1 MDQNDQNMQ
10 ALIYDMQMQAI
21 AEAMKKQNDER
32 LLTPVVGSFRR
43 QAEHFE
49 KILKVYGYRF
59 QGEEIKSGVSR
70 YFKHATIQ
78 DLDCQIYLADISDKN
93 EQSYSFGFA
102 MSKDKTKGFSLRH
115 YYDMHPEHRNILSFF
130 SDKDNLEVVT
140 TCFFA
145 ELEQA
150 FATYLN
156 EQISGQKFEDHYAAI
171 QKQHRQVIQKPF
183 WKRLLKALL
192 WPY

>member
-10 ALIYDMQMQAI
+10 ALIYDMQKSII
-21 AEAMKKQNDER
+21 AEAMKKQNDQ
-32 LLTPVVGSFRR
+32 LLLSPEVSIFRK
-43 QAEHFE
+43 QAEAFE
-49 KILKVYGYRF
+49 KILKLYGYRF
-59 QGEEIKSGVSR
+59 EAEEIKKGAVR
-70 YFKHATIQ
+70 FFKHTSIEN
-78 DLDCQIYLADISDKN
+78 LDCQIYLADISDKN
-93 EQSYSFGFA
+93 GASFSFGFA
-102 MSKDKTKGFSLRH
+102 MSKNRTQGFSLRH
-115 YYDMHPEHRNILSFF
+115 YYDLHPEHRSILSFF
-130 SDKDNLEVVT
+130 TAKDNLEVVT

-156 EQISGQKFEDHYAAI
+156 AQISGKHFDDHYADVEKKYN
-171 QKQHRQVIQKPF
+171 QKVEKPF